1 MRLVKLSVMRIIVQK
16 FGGTSVDGA
25 ERIRNVARRVVA
37 AKRAGYEVCVV
48 VSAPGD
54 MTDRLVDMAYEITES
69 PPPREMDMLLSTG
82 ERISIAL
89 LSMAVQALG
98 ERATSFTGSQAG
110 IITDTS
116 HTKARIVEIKADRV
130 LETLEKGCIA
140 IVAGFQGVS
149 TARDVTTLGR
159 GGSDTTAVALA
170 ARLGAE
176 VCEIYTDV
184 EGVYTTDPRIVPE
197 ARKLPVVS
205 YEEMLEMAATGAKVL
220 NARSVEFA
228 RVYRVPVHVR
238 SSFVPDEGTWV
249 REVDEM
255 EQPVI
260 TAVTY
265 DRSEAKVTLRRVPDR
280 PGVAARVFGRI
291 AEENVNIDMIIQNI
305 SEDGSTDISFT
316 VSKDEVERAR
326 QVTEAISR
334 ELGAKGVEVDPGIAK
349 VSLIGAGMRTHP
361 GVAAK
366 MFEALAREG
375 INIEM
380 ISTSPIKI
388 SCVIRE
394 ERTEDAV
401 RAVHSA
407 FQLDSAQAYEER
419 EI

>member
-1 MRLVKLSVMRIIVQK
+1 MAFADLPECSKALRSPSRTIVPVPATLPFRGVLNQAQLLVELVAMRVIVQK

-25 ERIRNVARRVVA
+25 ERIKNVARRIVD
-37 AKRAGYEVCVV
+37 AKRAGYDVCVV

-54 MTDRLVDMAYEITES
+54 MTDKLVDMAYEITHS

-89 LSMAVQALG
+89 LSMAVQELG
-98 ERATSFTGSQAG
+98 EQATSFTGSQAG
-110 IITDTS
+110 IITDSS

-130 LETLEKGCIA
+130 LDALKRGRIA

-149 TARDVTTLGR
+149 TEKDVTTLGR

-176 VCEIYTDV
+176 FCEIYTDV
-184 EGVYTTDPRIVPE
+184 EGVFTTDPRIVPE
-197 ARKLPVVS
+197 ARKLPYVS
-205 YEEMLEMAATGAKVL
+205 YEEMLEMAATGARVL

-249 REVDEM
+249 KEVPEM

-265 DRSEAKVTLRRVPDR
+265 DKSEAKVTIRKVPDR
-280 PGVAARVFGRI
+280 PGIAAKVFGTI
-291 AEENVNIDMIIQNI
+291 AEENINIDMIIQNI

-316 VSKDEVERAR
+316 V
-326 QVTEAISR
+326 
-334 ELGAKGVEVDPGIAK
+334 
-349 VSLIGAGMRTHP
+349 
-361 GVAAK
+361 
-366 MFEALAREG
+366 
-375 INIEM
+375 
-380 ISTSPIKI
+380 
-388 SCVIRE
+388 
-394 ERTEDAV
+394 
-401 RAVHSA
+401 
-407 FQLDSAQAYEER
+407 
-419 EI
+419 